1 MKIKKFADFL
11 ANSYLIYD
19 DNKAIIIDIGLLNIE
34 PLIKFVESNNLTV
47 CALFLTHG
55 HFDHFYALNQLIIYY
70 KNIKIY
76 INKNDY
82 ELLTNPILNCSKM
95 MMNENI
101 IVDCENINFLSD
113 DKTYNIFIDH
123 PMKIIETP
131 FHTYGS
137 VCFYFYNDN
146 ILFSGDTLFYHS
158 VGRYDLETSNPS
170 LLKPSLKKLMELPD
184 CTIVYPGHGQNTY
197 IKDEKELFF

>member
-34 PLIKFVESNNLTV
+34 PLIKFVESNNLIV
-47 CALFLTHG
+47 YALFLTHG
-55 HFDHFYALNQLIIYY
+55 HFDHFYALNQLIMYY

-76 INKNDY
+76 ISKKDF

-101 IVDCENINFLSD
+101 ITDCKNVNFLSD
-113 DKTYNIFIDH
+113 NETYNIFIDH

-131 FHTYGS
+131 FHTNGS
-137 VCFYFYNDN
+137 VCFYFYKDN
-146 ILFSGDTLFYHS
+146 ILFSGDTLFYHG
-158 VGRYDLETSNPS
+158 VGRYDLSTSNPS
-170 LLKPSLKKLMELPD
+170 LLKSSLQKLMKLPD
-184 CTIVYPGHGQNTY
+184 CTIVYPGHGQHTY